1 MRQLFYPSSLRVIQ
15 PFLESIHYDLI
26 NSLSLSFSLRISWNG
41 IPACDTEI
49 TIISHEGFA
58 VELKAIVRDEGMKD
72 PELCDNIFLN
82 KFLGIYVLD
91 ICQRFSFNPLGEV
104 IRIN

>member
-26 NSLSLSFSLRISWNG
+26 NSLSLSISLRISWNG

-49 TIISHEGFA
+49 TIISPEGFA